1 MELYSTR
8 YHDRGQGSIGEL
20 SQMTLAFEIKRAVR
34 ISIISAY
41 YSIDF
46 LQEILSKVNKTIRNK
61 CLLELVF
68 NGFSGERLEY
78 QKADLLGLKYILKGL
93 GFRNISILLN
103 RNTTLFHTKLY
114 FITNDKGSFWYS
126 GSANASIAAFET
138 NEEILVKSNSKIRE
152 VKHYITRVIENSIAI
167 EKIILRDIKESNII
181 GFFRTGS
188 IYFKPTSQISFT
200 FSELNLPD
208 WVESKLAEVLE
219 RPAYSNTGKAWG
231 AYNMK
236 FSLGLFNDE
245 ETEQKSQLRLK
256 PWSVETCFG
265 YWVPNRYTQIVNR
278 NIDEK
283 SNHRKANLRN
293 ILNLMQQRGIDS
305 LALDYKSYLSD
316 VRRILAENELVWEIE
331 ESCLLEKFTKFAE
344 RIILKLSDETK
355 LDKLCRPLVSTGM
368 PEIWEDNL
376 VYDDFSES
384 FFEYISGCLYERH
397 PLIVRSMKKHFKLE
411 RQDDSDKIKSRFHKY
426 FNSEAEW
433 SDDYWQLK

>member
-1 MELYSTR
+1 M
-8 YHDRGQGSIGEL
+8 
-20 SQMTLAFEIKRAVR
+20 
-34 ISIISAY
+34 
-41 YSIDF
+41 
-46 LQEILSKVNKTIRNK
+46 
-61 CLLELVF
+61 
-68 NGFSGERLEY
+68 
-78 QKADLLGLKYILKGL
+78 KGL
-93 GFRNISILLN
+93 QCHKALWLSTYNPELRGESEA
-103 RNTTLFHTKLY
+103 T
-114 FITNDKGSFWYS
+114 SQ
-126 GSANASIAAFET
+126 AFSQG
-138 NEEILVKSNSKIRE
+138 L
-152 VKHYITRVIENSIAI
+152 
-167 EKIILRDIKESNII
+167 KESNIV

-231 AYNMK
+231 AYNLK
-236 FSLGLFNDE
+236 FSLGLINDE

-265 YWVPNRYTQIVNR
+265 YWVPNRYRQIVNR

-283 SNHRKANLRN
+283 SNHRKAKLRN
-293 ILNLMQQRGIDS
+293 ILNLMQERGIDS

-331 ESCLLEKFTKFAE
+331 ESYLMEKFTKFAE

-376 VYDDFSES
+376 AYDDFSES
-384 FFEYISGCLYERH
+384 FYEYISGCLYEQH
-397 PLIVRSMKKHFKLE
+397 PLIVRSMKKYFKFE
-411 RQDDSDKIKSRFHKY
+411 RQDGSDKIKNRFHKY
-426 FNSEAEW
+426 FDSEAEW